1 MRVETPIYEIRSLT
15 HLYAGKPVLDINHLQ
30 ISDSSIVGIVGP
42 NGSGKSTLLRLLG
55 LIERPSSGEIYF
67 KGRPAEPFSND
78 ARLHITMLPQDP
90 ILMKRSVSGN
100 VSFGLKL
107 RGNRDDLEGRVNQA
121 LEMIGLDAG
130 QAGDDFSM
138 RPWYAL
144 SGGEIQ
150 RVALAARLALRP
162 KVLLL
167 DEPTANVDAVSAQ
180 MIKEAAIKARKEWGT
195 TLIIASH
202 DWQWLHEIC
211 DNILHMFRGK
221 VFGSGRENI
230 IFGPWRK
237 FEDGAWGKMLADN
250 QQIRVPEPPD
260 KGSAAIIDAFSVS
273 EDESN
278 RGHDNIC
285 LSGTVLHLSLDKG
298 TGHVFV
304 TLAVGIHT
312 FTISMTDQQ
321 IQAQGI
327 YPGKSLRV
335 HYRPDR
341 IKWV

>member
-1 MRVETPIYEIRSLT
+1 MKVETFIYEVRSLA
-15 HLYAGKPVLDINHLQ
+15 HSYAGKPVLDISHLQ

-55 LIERPSSGEIYF
+55 MIEKPGMGEIYF
-67 KGRPAEPFSND
+67 NGRPAEPFSDD
-78 ARLHITMLPQDP
+78 ARSHITLLPQDP
-90 ILMKRSVSGN
+90 ILMKRSVFRN
-100 VSFGLKL
+100 VSYGLKL

-121 LEMIGLDAG
+121 LKMVGLEALS
-130 QAGDDFSM
+130 GDDFSR

-230 IFGPWRK
+230 VFGPWRK
-237 FEDGAWGKMLADN
+237 FEDGAWGKTLADN
-250 QQIRVPEPPD
+250 QQILVPEPPD
-260 KGSAAIIDAFSVS
+260 KGSAAIIDGFSVS
-273 EDESN
+273 EDEPN
-278 RGHDNIC
+278 KGHGEVY

-298 TGHVFV
+298 TGHIFV
-304 TLAVGIHT
+304 TLAMGIQT
-312 FTISMTDQQ
+312 FTIYMTDQQ
-321 IQAQGI
+321 VKAHAI
-327 YPGKSLRV
+327 YPGKALQVYYSP
-335 HYRPDR
+335 HR